1 MDWKLVSSQQLYARS
16 GSASSPPLLVDVRRE
31 DGFGSTRSSTP
42 LLAGGDMRRAWL
54 QTGTVR
60 FGRLVLRFV
69 LGIVPLLA
77 ATAPVRAAEI
87 IRVYSGGAPRAAMKL
102 FAPDFEQTT
111 GHKLAFTFDGVS
123 GIRDRLAS
131 GEKADV
137 ILLPTPMIDAMNQ
150 AGALRSDSRTVLAR
164 SGIGVVVRQSANAP
178 DISTPEAVRQMLLN
192 ARSIA
197 YSDPKLAPSGIH
209 LTRVLAQLGI
219 TDAVREKTILRTP
232 FDGGVELVAN
242 GDAEVGMFLASEI
255 QMVKDVRLVGL
266 FPAELQSYVEYAG
279 AVTTDSPSPEAS
291 LEFIRFLSSS
301 AKWDHWKAVGFE
313 PGAGVK

>member
-1 MDWKLVSSQQLYARS
+1 
-16 GSASSPPLLVDVRRE
+16 
-31 DGFGSTRSSTP
+31 
-42 LLAGGDMRRAWL
+42 
-54 QTGTVR
+54 
-60 FGRLVLRFV
+60 
-69 LGIVPLLA
+69 LGIVTLIA

-87 IRVYSGGAPRAAMKL
+87 IRVYSGGAPRAAMSL

-131 GEKADV
+131 GEKTDV
-137 ILLPTPMIDAMNQ
+137 VLLPTPMIDAMNH
-150 AGALRSDSRTVLAR
+150 ASALRSDTRTVLAR
-164 SGIGVVVRQSANAP
+164 SGIGVVVRESANAP
-178 DISTPEAVRQMLLN
+178 NISTPEAVRQTLLD

-219 TDAVREKTILRTP
+219 TDAVRDKTILRTP

-255 QMVKDVRLVGL
+255 QMAKGVRLVGL
-266 FPAELQSYVEYAG
+266 LPPELQSYVEYAG
-279 AVTTDSPSPEAS
+279 AVTADSPSPQAS
-291 LEFIRFLSSS
+291 LEFIKFLSSS
-301 AKWDHWKAVGFE
+301 AKWDYWKAVGFE
-313 PGAGVK
+313 PGASVK